1 MNRREFLIE
10 QEMSNEA
17 QEKIHADKKT
27 INVGNQ
33 HREEQIRMHF
43 EKELEKKEKELKDK
57 ASEV

>member
-1 MNRREFLIE
+1 
-10 QEMSNEA
+10 MSNEA

-33 HREEQIRMHF
+33 YREEQIRMHF

-57 ASEV
+57 ASEI